1 MPDIEDYN
9 DEALLI
15 DLVKNAPLTGE
26 ASTVDAGE
34 LFAKGPTHA
43 LRICQ
48 QRPGDELD
56 GCDRPILREQ
66 FGERSTSRRCRSE
79 FVATCHEA
87 RRPRSRPRTAWV
99 P

>member
-15 DLVKNAPLTGE
+15 DLVKNAPLPGE
-26 ASTVDAGE
+26 ASTVDAAE
-34 LFAKGPTHA
+34 LFTERPTHA
-43 LRICQ
+43 LRIRQ
-48 QRPGDELD
+48 QWPCDELD
-56 GCDRPILREQ
+56 GCDRHVMRQQ
-66 FGERSTSRRCRSE
+66 FGERATSRRCRSE

-87 RRPRSRPRTAWV
+87 RRPRSRPRTASV